1 MRNLTK
7 ERYLELKYF
16 CQQYS
21 QKKRE
26 ALCNTSSGR
35 KAKMDVLLIE
45 QLAADVDKPLSEY
58 IIKHVTTGTPYEK
71 LIGCPCG
78 RRQFYNK
85 RNEFYT
91 RLSKVK

>member
-7 ERYLELKYF
+7 ERYL
-16 CQQYS
+16 
-21 QKKRE
+21 
-26 ALCNTSSGR
+26 
-35 KAKMDVLLIE
+35 
-45 QLAADVDKPLSEY
+45 DVDKPLSEY